1 MATLFIADLHL
12 QTEEPA
18 ITAGFLRF
26 LRGEAKSADALYI
39 LGDLFEAWIG
49 DDDPNPL
56 HREIAAAIKVLVDSG
71 VPCYFIHGNRDFLIG
86 QRYARESGMTL
97 LPEEQVLNLYGRNIL
112 IMHGDTLCTDDT
124 GYLAFRAKVHTPW
137 IQKVFLALPLFIRNR
152 IAARM
157 RAGSKAANSSKSMT
171 IMDVNPQAVVK
182 VMEKHR
188 VQWLIHGHTHRP
200 DVHSLIANGEPAHRF
215 RRLAQRRID
224 GQSYAGRCR
233 TDRLPVLTP
242 PRLFAHFPTTQPFSL
257 PVLHAILC
265 ALESS
270 VFRTTGVLRRMSSRN
285 NPARVAI
292 VMGSK
297 SDWATMQF
305 AAEIFEILNV
315 PHHVEV
321 VSAHRTPDK
330 LFSFA
335 ESAEE
340 NGYEVIIAGAGG
352 AAHLPGMI
360 AAKTLVPVLGVPVQS
375 AALSGVDSLYSIV
388 QMPRG
393 IPVGTL
399 AIGKAGAANAA
410 LLAAQILA
418 THDKDLHQRLAE
430 WRKAQTDEVLDNPDP
445 RGAA

>member
-1 MATLFIADLHL
+1 VATLFIADLHL

-56 HREIAAAIKVLVDSG
+56 HREMAAAIKALVDSG

-200 DVHSLIANGEPAHRF
+200 DVHSLIANGEPAHR
-215 RRLAQRRID
+215 
-224 GQSYAGRCR
+224 
-233 TDRLPVLTP
+233 V
-242 PRLFAHFPTTQPFSL
+242 
-257 PVLHAILC
+257 
-265 ALESS
+265 
-270 VFRTTGVLRRMSSRN
+270 
-285 NPARVAI
+285 
-292 VMGSK
+292 
-297 SDWATMQF
+297 
-305 AAEIFEILNV
+305 
-315 PHHVEV
+315 
-321 VSAHRTPDK
+321 
-330 LFSFA
+330 
-335 ESAEE
+335 
-340 NGYEVIIAGAGG
+340 
-352 AAHLPGMI
+352 
-360 AAKTLVPVLGVPVQS
+360 VLGAWHSEGSMVKVTPESVELI
-375 AALSGVDSLYSIV
+375 AF
-388 QMPRG
+388 PF
-393 IPVGTL
+393 
-399 AIGKAGAANAA
+399 
-410 LLAAQILA
+410 
-418 THDKDLHQRLAE
+418 
-430 WRKAQTDEVLDNPDP
+430 
-445 RGAA
+445 